1 MVLCQSGF
9 EIPGE
14 VVRVQSKAEVIY
26 AFVPVGRRGAD
37 TLHVRV
43 GRKARPGDWRHAFHG
58 LNAVE
63 TTLLEV
69 RVHNA
74 RQAMSELIEILRGNT
89 YFGPARRQ
97 LGGWHE
103 GRLQEETGF
112 GHYWWVSTYS
122 MRELS
127 EIFAAAAWELG
138 DREGPAPGSGRP
150 EASADAVQQAGPDE
164 VLIGPVS
171 SATAAH
177 VFCGTETGIA
187 FLREKLC
194 NGC

>member
-1 MVLCQSGF
+1 MEQAAS
-9 EIPGE
+9 
-14 VVRVQSKAEVIY
+14 QVIY

-69 RVHNA
+69 RVPDA

-103 GRLQEETGF
+103 GRLQEETNLGQ
-112 GHYWWVSTYS
+112 YWWRSTYS

-127 EIFAAAAWELG
+127 EIFAAAAWELQPGGTSEALPPVG